1 MTGAIVCL
9 MVMTF
14 AAGFL
19 IAKLTTIE
27 FEEFLEEIGDEEFI
41 GTDD

>member
-1 MTGAIVCL
+1 MIGAIVCL

-14 AAGFL
+14 AAGFF

-27 FEEFLEEIGDEEFI
+27 FEEFLEEIEDEEFI